1 MVNLIKSYGD
11 RLDDYLQKNIKKQRF
26 KSNGT
31 LSVSTSIAC
40 ETFRNS
46 SPSKLSNLLLLL
58 LYIIYLFIYL
68 FIYLLFIYL
77 FIIYYLFIYYL
88 FIYLLFF
95 FIFIF
100 FFNINFFNRI
110 HFLFIQ

>member
-58 LYIIYLFIYL
+58 LLFIYL
-68 FIYLLFIYL
+68 FITNNKLK
-77 FIIYYLFIYYL
+77 
-88 FIYLLFF
+88 
-95 FIFIF
+95 
-100 FFNINFFNRI
+100 
-110 HFLFIQ
+110 

>member
-58 LYIIYLFIYL
+58 LLFIY
-68 FIYLLFIYL
+68 LFIYL